1 MTLIFNSVIMFLKT
15 RVFYM
20 LFLEVLIMV
29 TIKVF
34 NISQTRF
41 EQRQFL
47 DNELSKKVFNYLSKS
62 YSKEFVAL
70 SYSCDSPVAVDI
82 ETKRVLSII
91 QQTVLLEFMF
101 YKPEKLSTNIAS
113 SNFILKYWTIKEVYS
128 KFFKMGLYMDFK
140 KINIKTCE
148 NGIYI
153 VNFNGVQEKKVCLL
167 ETADFF

>member
-1 MTLIFNSVIMFLKT
+1 
-15 RVFYM
+15 
-20 LFLEVLIMV
+20 MV

-41 EQRQFL
+41 KQRQSL

-62 YSKEFVAL
+62 YS
-70 SYSCDSPVAVDI
+70 CDSPVAVDI
-82 ETKRVLSII
+82 EAKRVLSII

-128 KFFKMGLYMDFK
+128 KFFKMGLYMDLK